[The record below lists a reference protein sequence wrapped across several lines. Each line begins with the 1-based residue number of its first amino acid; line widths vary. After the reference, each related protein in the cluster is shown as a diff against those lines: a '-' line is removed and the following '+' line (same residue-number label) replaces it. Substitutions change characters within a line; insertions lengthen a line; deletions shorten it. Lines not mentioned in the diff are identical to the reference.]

1 MCDDESCVLTCDADT
16 SGATPVTYTWRSG
29 ETELPN
35 GTSVELHITK
45 VLLLLLLCFSDIRPT
60 SGAKMTWRIINV
72 TFTSYSGITTT
83 TF

>member
-1 MCDDESCVLTCDADT
+1 MLTCDADT

-45 VLLLLLLCFSDIRPT
+45 VLLLENNLE
-60 SGAKMTWRIINV
+60 NN
-72 TFTSYSGITTT
+72 
-83 TF
+83 